1 MFNYESLK
9 VVILGKNVCP
19 PIVPSKSFTWNR
31 KDGSLWTEIL
41 VFSKCDKCSIDY
53 WLVATLKFLVIYQI
67 DTNVKNGD
75 YRLINYGLHYFVLL
89 CMSSLQDFQ
98 LLKYRNEYELLK
110 VILTIFL
117 FLGESFCFHYWMCSF
132 QVFNETKNS
141 LKTIWL
147 NLVDVIL
154 RFCTIRGS

>member
-1 MFNYESLK
+1 MFNNESLK

-19 PIVPSKSFTWNR
+19 PVVPSKSFTWNR

-41 VFSKCDKCSIDY
+41 VFSKCDKCSIDF
-53 WLVATLKFLVIYQI
+53 WLVVTSEFSVIYQI

-75 YRLINYGLHYFVLL
+75 YRLISYGLHYFVLF
-89 CMSSLQDFQ
+89 CMSLLQNFQ
-98 LLKYRNEYELLK
+98 PLKYRNEYELLK

-117 FLGESFCFHYWMCSF
+117 FLGEIFCFHSWMCSF

-147 NLVDVIL
+147 NSADVIL
-154 RFCTIRGS
+154 KFCTNRGS